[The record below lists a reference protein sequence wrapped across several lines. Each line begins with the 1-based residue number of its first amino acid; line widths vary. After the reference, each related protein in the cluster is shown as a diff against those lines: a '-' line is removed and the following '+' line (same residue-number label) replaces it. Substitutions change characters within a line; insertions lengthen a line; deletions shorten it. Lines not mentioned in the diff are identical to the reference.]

1 MIRAA
6 CCQFRVWY
14 GRLILLAGMLS
25 GFSPATLIAQNPR
38 AVTVI
43 GLDYA
48 FQAPDTL
55 PAGPV
60 TLSFINRGIV
70 RHELILYRLND
81 GRGAGEFLRS
91 NQEER
96 QKMGRP
102 LGIIFA
108 DSGQPAGAQLT
119 ADFARGRS
127 YVFLCVIRDAP
138 DKPPHMA
145 LGMVKAVMVK

>member
-14 GRLILLAGMLS
+14 GRLTLLAGMLS
-25 GFSPATLIAQNPR
+25 GFSPTTLIAQNPR
-38 AVTVI
+38 AVTVV

-70 RHELILYRLND
+70 RHELILYRLNE

-119 ADFARGRS
+119 ADLTRGRS
-127 YVFLCVIRDAP
+127 YVLLCVIRDAP

-145 LGMVKAVMVK
+145 LGMAKVVMVK

>member
-6 CCQFRVWY
+6 CCQFRIGY
-14 GRLILLAGMLS
+14 ARLILLAVLLS
-25 GFSPATLIAQNPR
+25 GFSPATLVAQNPR

-48 FQAPDTL
+48 FQATDTL

-60 TLSFINRGIV
+60 TLSFVNRGLV
-70 RHELILYRLND
+70 RHELILFLLND
-81 GRGAGEFLRS
+81 GRGAAEFLRS
-91 NQEER
+91 SQEER

-102 LGIIFA
+102 LGIVFA

-119 ADFARGRS
+119 ADLSRGRS

-138 DKPPHMA
+138 DKPPHIA
-145 LGMVKAVMVK
+145 LGMVKTVVVK